1 MKLELSQDTK
11 YLIINDATEL
21 EMDQLRIS
29 LTRKINGWRF
39 HPLVKNG
46 HWDGN
51 VSYLLKDKYI
61 PAGLWKE
68 VTDIC
73 KKFNYEIEIANI
85 RNLFDSTIKFEEFE
99 AWVNQ
104 YFQGFNMEI
113 RPYQIEACYK
123 ILKNRCCVAELATS
137 AGKTLISYITVAYL
151 LEKQLAERILFI
163 VPSVSLVTQGVS
175 DFKTYAR
182 FVENPVKI
190 KYQEIYAG
198 QEIRP
203 DANFVIGTYQSLS
216 KKDKEYFEQFDAVI
230 VDETHKVKAQSIK
243 QILEKCK
250 NASYRFG
257 LSGTIPKPETLDRL
271 TLMSY
276 TGPLITEVSANY
288 LASEGFVTKCKVQV
302 IEMDYANELTK
313 TSFANL
319 SRTPSRKELYQME
332 QDYIINSDERLNFIA
347 SVIGHSTKNSL
358 VLFHRIEH
366 GQKLYK
372 LLREKYT
379 RPIYYV
385 DGGTDAEVRDV
396 YKDKMEKREGV
407 ILIASFGTFSTGI
420 SIKNI
425 HNIFF
430 TESFKSEVIVR
441 QSIGRGLRLHKDKEI
456 LTIVDFV
463 DNFSYDG
470 WENYLYKHGRE
481 RQRIYKEQKFSYN
494 IRQVKF

>member
-1 MKLELSQDTK
+1 MKLELSQDNR

-29 LTRKINGWRF
+29 LTRKVNGWRF
-39 HPLVKNG
+39 HPLVKAG

-51 VSYLLKDKYI
+51 VSYLIKDKYI
-61 PAGLWKE
+61 PVGLWKE
-68 VTDIC
+68 VIDIC
-73 KKFNYEIEIANI
+73 KKFNHEIEIINI
-85 RNLFDSTIKFEEFE
+85 RSLLDNNITQEEFE
-99 AWVNQ
+99 AWVNEH
-104 YFQGFNMEI
+104 FKGFNMDI

-123 ILKNRCCVAELATS
+123 ILKNKCCVAELATS
-137 AGKTLISYITVAYL
+137 AGKTLISYIIVSYL
-151 LEKQLAERILFI
+151 LQKGLCQRILFI
-163 VPSVSLVTQGVS
+163 VPSVSLVTQGTG
-175 DFKTYAR
+175 DFKTYSR
-182 FVENPVKI
+182 FIENPVKI

-198 QEIRP
+198 QEIKT

-243 QILEKCK
+243 KILEKCD
-250 NASYRFG
+250 NAEYRFG

-372 LLREKYT
+372 LLREKYN

-385 DGGTDAEVRDV
+385 DGGTGADTRDV
-396 YKDKMEKREGV
+396 YKDMMEKREGV

-430 TESFKSEVIVR
+430 TESFKSEVVVR
-441 QSIGRGLRLHKDKEI
+441 QSIGRGLRLHKDKDI

-470 WENYLYKHGRE
+470 WENYLYKHGKE
-481 RQRIYKEQKFSYN
+481 RQRIYKEQKFSYSV
-494 IRQVKF
+494 RLVKF

>member
-1 MKLELSQDTK
+1 VKLELSEDNK
-11 YLIINDATEL
+11 YLIVVEATDIEI
-21 EMDQLRIS
+21 EQLRIC
-29 LTRKINGWRF
+29 LTRKVNGWRF
-39 HPLVKNG
+39 HPLVKQG

-51 VSYLLKDKYI
+51 VSYFLKDRFI
-61 PAGLWKE
+61 PVGLWRE

-73 KKFNYEIEIANI
+73 KKFNYEIEIEGI
-85 RNLFDSTIKFEEFE
+85 RRLFDNTIKFEEFE
-99 AWVNQ
+99 QWVKD

-113 RPYQIEACYK
+113 RPYQVEAAYRV
-123 ILKNRCCVAELATS
+123 LKNRVCVAELATS
-137 AGKTLISYITVAYL
+137 AGKTLISYIIVSYL
-151 LEKQLAERILFI
+151 LQKEKVKKILFI

-175 DFKTYAR
+175 DFKSYAR

-190 KYQEIYAG
+190 KFQEVYAG
-198 QEIRP
+198 QAPKAEY
-203 DANFVIGTYQSLS
+203 NFVIGTYQSLS
-216 KKDKEYFEQFDAVI
+216 KKPKEYYEDFDAVI

-243 QILEKCK
+243 QILEKCV
-250 NASYRFG
+250 NAVYRFG

-288 LASEGFVTKCKVQV
+288 LASEGFVTKCRVQV
-302 IEMDYANELTK
+302 IEMDYAPEEVK
-313 TSFANL
+313 VAFSNL

-332 QDYIINSDERLNFIA
+332 QDFIVKNNERLNFIA
-347 SVIGHSTKNSL
+347 DVIGRSTKSSL

-372 LLREKYT
+372 LLREKFS

-385 DGGTDAEVRDV
+385 DGGTDAEIRDV
-396 YKDKMEKREGV
+396 YKDKMEKGENV

-430 TESFKSEVIVR
+430 TESFKSEIIVR
-441 QSIGRGLRLHKDKEI
+441 QSIGRGLRLHKDKEL
-456 LTIVDFV
+456 LTIIDFV
-463 DNFSYDG
+463 DNFNYDG
-470 WENYLYKHGRE
+470 WEGYLYKHGKE
-481 RQRIYKEQKFSYN
+481 RQKIYKDQKFSYAVK
-494 IRQVKF
+494 QVKF